1 MQFDASTFSDPAMRP
16 QLEQYYEAKKA
27 ALVAS
32 LKERGD
38 TQPQQVSFKLPDG
51 TEQTGTAI
59 PMSAEFV
66 EKALVS
72 FDKWLEFQAESFEM
86 FGPDSLAMAEQQM
99 ERMQANHPDSASG
112 VRSTFSSDGT
122 LLAYVTADGGLATS
136 NGADFLQSLA
146 QKADTLGLGGQ
157 ERIDFLTKEIEK
169 ALSSKYSK
177 LDIATYGAADSP
189 SKREFAAM
197 WHPDFD
203 VDQHYAEGLAEAE
216 AQMESAMSWHRN
228 WERNMGEIRS
238 FLLSMQ
244 EAA

>member
-27 ALVAS
+27 ALIAS
-32 LKERGD
+32 LEERGD
-38 TQPQQVSFKLPDG
+38 TQPQQLTFKLPDG
-51 TEQTGTAI
+51 TEQTATAI
-59 PMSAEFV
+59 PMNAEFV

-86 FGPDSLAMAEQQM
+86 FGPDSLGMAEQQM
-99 ERMQANHPDSASG
+99 DRMQANHPDSSSG
-112 VRSTFSSDGT
+112 VRSTFSSDGK

-136 NGADFLQSLA
+136 NGADYLQTLA
-146 QKADTLGLGGQ
+146 QKANELGLGGQ
-157 ERIDFLTKEIEK
+157 ERIDFLNTEIEK
-169 ALSSKYSK
+169 ALSSKHPD
-177 LDIATYGAADSP
+177 LDIATYDGSNMP

-197 WHPDFD
+197 WQPGFN

>member
-1 MQFDASTFSDPAMRP
+1 MQFDASTFSDPAMRS

-27 ALVAS
+27 GLIAS

-38 TQPQQVSFKLPDG
+38 TQPQEVSFTLPDG
-51 TEQTGTAI
+51 TQQTGTAI
-59 PMSAEFV
+59 PMNAEFV

-72 FDKWLEFQAESFEM
+72 FDQWLEFQAQSFEM
-86 FGPDSLAMAEQQM
+86 FGPDSVEMAEQQM
-99 ERMQANHPDSASG
+99 DRMQANHPDSSSG
-112 VRSTFSSDGT
+112 VRSTFSSEGR

-146 QKADTLGLGGQ
+146 QKANELGLGGQ
-157 ERIDFLTKEIEK
+157 ERIDFLNMEIEK
-169 ALSSKYSK
+169 ALSGRYPK

-203 VDQHYAEGLAEAE
+203 VDQHYADGLAEAE

-244 EAA
+244 EVA

>member
-27 ALVAS
+27 ALIAS

-38 TQPQQVSFKLPDG
+38 TQPQQVTFKLPDG

-59 PMSAEFV
+59 PMNAEFV

-99 ERMQANHPDSASG
+99 DRMQANHPDSSSG
-112 VRSTFSSDGT
+112 VRSTFSSEGR

-136 NGADFLQSLA
+136 NGADYLQTLA
-146 QKADTLGLGGQ
+146 QKANDLGLAGQ
-157 ERIDFLTKEIEK
+157 DRIDYLNQEIEK
-169 ALSSKYSK
+169 ALSSKHPD
-177 LDIATYGAADSP
+177 LEIATYDATSTP
-189 SKREFAAM
+189 TKREFAAM